1 MHGLG
6 LLMAA
11 IFIAAWFG
19 PFRALRRAMAE
30 GDTAAA
36 AAAVGRVRRLVW
48 LNLALGLVTVALG
61 AFG

>member
-1 MHGLG
+1 
-6 LLMAA
+6 
-11 IFIAAWFG
+11 
-19 PFRALRRAMAE
+19 MAE

-36 AAAVGRVRRLVW
+36 AGAVGRIRRLVW